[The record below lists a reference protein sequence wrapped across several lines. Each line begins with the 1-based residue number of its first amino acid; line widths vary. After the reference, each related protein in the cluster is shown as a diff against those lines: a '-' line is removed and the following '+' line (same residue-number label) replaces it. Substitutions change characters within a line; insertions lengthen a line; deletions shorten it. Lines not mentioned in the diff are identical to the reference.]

1 LKGPELWHLV
11 SVFSASFEKR
21 LSSLLL
27 CFAWFF
33 LVVIPPDGYLVRKH
47 SIFFSAITWY
57 QKPSTMSLA
66 PTYFV
71 VKMLLYTQNGLSHFL
86 TGTKEKIKSMCVLSE
101 KGEWMHAQRLLQ
113 VQFVPIELVHTKVLS
128 H

>member
-1 LKGPELWHLV
+1 MVLLGGDPSRRISRQKAFHL
-11 SVFSASFEKR
+11 
-21 LSSLLL
+21 
-27 CFAWFF
+27 
-33 LVVIPPDGYLVRKH
+33 
-47 SIFFSAITWY
+47 FSAITWY

-71 VKMLLYTQNGLSHFL
+71 VKMHLYTQNGLSHFL

-113 VQFVPIELVHTKVLS
+113 VQFLPIELVHTKVLS